1 MGHLAVVT
9 GIPGVGKTTVLDN
22 FMQICHEKRIKATVL
37 SIGTLMLDEA
47 VSRGLV
53 RDRDSLRGLTL
64 TQQWDLREASVRKIS
79 SAKKEFD
86 IVLLDTHFMIRSRG
100 GYLVALPRKFLE
112 SISPDF
118 FAVIEASVEEIV
130 HRRRKD
136 TTRSRDAVDP
146 SEVRIEQDVTREAI
160 FVLASVCNANVI
172 RVVNRRNQA
181 AQAARKL
188 YEFFFEGA

>member
-1 MGHLAVVT
+1 MGLLAVVI

-22 FMQICHEKRIKATVL
+22 FMQICREKRNKATVL
-37 SIGTLMLDEA
+37 NIGTLMLDEA
-47 VSRGLV
+47 VSRGLARE
-53 RDRDSLRGLTL
+53 RDGLRGLTL
-64 TQQWDLREASVRKIS
+64 TQQWDLREASVHRIL

-86 IVLLDTHFMIRSRG
+86 VVLLDTHFMVRSRG

-112 SISPDF
+112 GISPDF
-118 FAVIEASVEEIV
+118 FAVIEASVDEIV

-136 TTRSRDAVDP
+136 TTRSRDAIDP
-146 SEVRIEQDVTREAI
+146 SEVRLEQDLTRQAI

-172 RVVNRRNQA
+172 RVVNKRNQA

-188 YEFFFEGA
+188 YEFFLEGA

>member
-1 MGHLAVVT
+1 MVT

-22 FMQICHEKRIKATVL
+22 FMRICQEKRIKATML

-47 VSRGLV
+47 VSRGLTG
-53 RDRDSLRGLTL
+53 DRDGLRGLTL
-64 TQQWDLREASVRKIS
+64 TQQWDLREASVRRIS

-86 IVLLDTHFMIRSRG
+86 IALLDTHFMVRSRG
-100 GYLVALPRKFLE
+100 GYLIALPRKFLE

-118 FAVIEASVEEIV
+118 FAVIEATVDDIV

-136 TTRSRDAVDP
+136 TTRSRDAIDP
-146 SEVRIEQDVTREAI
+146 SEVRLEQDLTRQAI

-181 AQAARKL
+181 ALAARKL
-188 YEFFFEGA
+188 YEFFLEGA